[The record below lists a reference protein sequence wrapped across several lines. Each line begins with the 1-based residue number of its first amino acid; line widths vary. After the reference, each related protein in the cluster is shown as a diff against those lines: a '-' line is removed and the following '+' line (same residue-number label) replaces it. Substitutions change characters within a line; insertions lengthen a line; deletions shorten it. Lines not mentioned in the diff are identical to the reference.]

1 MDFIKIIRSLEEFL
15 YEVMSW
21 IIFYPRTILRIL
33 LHPTRMTT
41 YSEAEQDD
49 LPSDRFTDALSPPL
63 LLMLT
68 IVLTHGLELASG
80 MKLPSFTGPVADLL
94 IGNDAN
100 LLLFRALVFAT
111 IPLLVSWVA
120 LRRAG
125 TEVDRVTLRAPFYG
139 QCYLVTPFTLI
150 LSVGITLSRL
160 DGLVAQ
166 SGQGMILLALGWFF
180 VAQTQWFRLQ
190 QQRTLFRAV
199 GMALL
204 AVSIA
209 FLAILAIAV
218 ILALLLMPGLQAP

>member
-41 YSEAEQDD
+41 YSEEEQDD

-68 IVLTHGLELASG
+68 IVLTHGFELGSG
-80 MKLPSFTGPVADLL
+80 LKLPKLQGPVADLL
-94 IGNDAN
+94 FGTDVN
-100 LLLFRALVFAT
+100 LLLFRAFAFAT
-111 IPLLVSWVA
+111 IPLLISWVA

-125 TEVDRVTLRAPFYG
+125 KEVDRVTLRAPFYG
-139 QCYLVTPFTLI
+139 QCYLVAP
-150 LSVGITLSRL
+150 
-160 DGLVAQ
+160 
-166 SGQGMILLALGWFF
+166 LALLVSIATTLMRMGSAAQTAGQVLVVLAMGWFF
-180 VAQTQWFRLQ
+180 VAQVQWFQLQ
-190 QQRTLFRAV
+190 QGRSLVQAI

-204 AVSIA
+204 GLSIA
-209 FLAILAIAV
+209 LFSVLAIAV
-218 ILALLLMPGLQAP
+218 ILALLLIPDL

>member
-41 YSEAEQDD
+41 YSEEEQDD

-68 IVLTHGLELASG
+68 IVLTHGFELASG
-80 MKLPSFTGPVADLL
+80 VELPRFTGPVAELL
-94 IGNDAN
+94 LGNDAN

-111 IPLLVSWVA
+111 IPLLISWVA

-125 TEVDRVTLRAPFYG
+125 KDVDRITLRPPFYG
-139 QCYLVTPFTLI
+139 QCYLVAPFTL
-150 LSVGITLSRL
+150 LVSTGLTLDRL
-160 DGLVAQ
+160 GPSASAIGLGMMLLAFGWFLVAQ
-166 SGQGMILLALGWFF
+166 
-180 VAQTQWFRLQ
+180 VQWFRLQ
-190 QQRTLFRAV
+190 QQRTLVQAV
-199 GMALL
+199 GIALV
-204 AVSIA
+204 AISIA
-209 FLAILAIAV
+209 FLAVIAIAV
-218 ILALLLMPGLQAP
+218 ILALLLVPGL

>member
-80 MKLPSFTGPVADLL
+80 MELPHFTGPVADLL

-125 TEVDRVTLRAPFYG
+125 KEVDRVTLRAPFYG
-139 QCYLVTPFTLI
+139 QCYLVTPFALF
-150 LSVGITLSRL
+150 LSIGITLSRM

-190 QQRTLFRAV
+190 QQRTLFQAV